1 MWHAFTW
8 IFVSSSA
15 LCFPSLLEIISGE
28 GDPTGAAY
36 ADVHLS
42 DRGKEVALLLSVDDW
57 NYEVVYWLLNFWS
70 NSETMKVGD
79 VRGGN
84 LPFSDVSK
92 FKEMN
97 ERIGRLARI
106 LGEEGGAALEKKGKK
121 YSGKNSVKEVL
132 SGMIKIVTED
142 HDIVEFTRR
151 ARWMFEKYEGDEYCL
166 PDSVKKA
173 DVAEP
178 FWSFVCDSFAGY
190 VVEVCALTCLLD
202 IREMTA
208 KGTNQN
214 NLMIATSILLYNNNE
229 QGEKITEAVV
239 DILLQCGAKP
249 GRCHAIGNY
258 KNKTALHAAAK
269 ISDKDVG
276 IKVAQALLSKC
287 DEQSISEFVNAA
299 DERGRTALH
308 IASEKGYAAFCGVLV
323 DGGASVT
330 AQDKKGM
337 TALHYAAKGEFDE
350 VIDVL
355 VESPH
360 VSESLELTDNRG
372 YTPLDIAVK
381 KNNYEVN
388 REFVKQLPSGDC
400 DQEGKTALHLAAMC
414 DNDSDAIEMI
424 SLLIDPET
432 PDLENMVSKQDKR
445 GRTALHEAALNGYA
459 ILCDCLL
466 CLNPELIHIKD
477 RDGRNPL
484 YDVLQVEY
492 KDRKPLY
499 DADNEE
505 YKLSLSMKL
514 LDAYLKTD
522 RPGVDLM
529 DSSRRTLLHIAA
541 SQGKAEFVHELLSRS
556 KIKEKLLRRADIR
569 AQTALHMAV
578 KRGEKDMVKI
588 LLEHG
593 AHPLRERD
601 CDGRTAFH
609 YAVRAETEHKMELA
623 SILLEESKLHE
634 EEKLLLLCASA
645 SGVATADRDLSKD
658 DPLYKLLVD
667 KRKGIE
673 KDSKLEKFGGN
684 LLKMAASLGDI
695 EMSKEL
701 ITGGYQIGDLRDSG
715 WMSSLDNPNQN
726 NVHKVLIHIDM
737 IREQGNDKPAIS
749 DSLGRLDYAHGL
761 AALFLNPYIKPPIA
775 VGITGS
781 WGMGKSSL
789 MLQSERILLTTA
801 AQMSLLQSSKLS
813 NSELESPDL
822 QLCESSR
829 VGKRKCEHIYR
840 QVNYAERV
848 KNIFLFWWDKI
859 RGKIQHNQE
868 EVEKFLNEYDLKY
881 LKIFQ
886 KFTAMDNC
894 EMLESNASRLK
905 TDPSAEE
912 KVPSVLTVQYNAWK
926 YRDDTEALAG
936 IAVEITKELEGIM
949 TLPQWLSICW
959 RNTWRQNKYA
969 VWTEIFFPF
978 LVTQVLVCS
987 LTWIVWVVFDNDKL
1001 KEWGKAKY
1009 AWPPAAAVITV
1020 WTITKSI
1027 MGILKPVS
1035 TQLMQYISFPD
1046 HTDKLGYQER
1056 VISDISFLKE
1066 QIGKKAHRVFIFLCW
1081 DSGSNLR
1088 IIVFVDDLDRCVE
1101 SVILKVLSAVN
1112 LVLGECKISVVIGM
1126 DKRLIDRAIIKKF
1139 ENANTKANQ
1148 ELADMYLQKIIQLP
1162 LDLPDPSAEESKR
1175 FSRGQLGVVENEN
1188 IASTKDDR
1196 NSSNGGAKEAVQQN
1210 IAAQHTINMHTPSE
1224 ITETGHT
1231 NLEERRVATESPLQT
1246 NGKQKPSS
1254 YILIKEM
1261 LFVRYS
1267 KGEEDRL
1274 SLLSGVGHRVQKT
1287 SSRVEA
1293 PSQLPQI
1300 GLEFMNLVI
1309 KKWKEI
1315 GDLKMKAPSLLKI
1328 VKHLI
1333 EERDKENRKTTSCEE
1348 DNSKSTVDF
1357 LNSENGS
1364 AEKLTNGMEQK
1375 HDALEKSLA
1384 ELKKEM
1390 KQFKDVIS
1398 DELKKDI
1405 KELKE
1410 QVSDELK
1417 NHIREMKEQM
1427 VGMESGNSEESWEI
1441 EKKN

>member
-1 MWHAFTW
+1 MRD
-8 IFVSSSA
+8 
-15 LCFPSLLEIISGE
+15 LLGGPIVLIDAEESIE
-28 GDPTGAAY
+28 AVAAY

-42 DRGKEVALLLSVDDW
+42 GRGKEVALLLCVDDW

-97 ERIGRLARI
+97 EWIGRLARI

-121 YSGKNSVKEVL
+121 KYSGKKSVKEVL
-132 SGMIKIVTED
+132 SGMIKIVTKHD
-142 HDIVEFTRR
+142 DIVKFMPR
-151 ARWMFEKYEGDEYCL
+151 AMWRFIGYEGDEYCL

-202 IREMTA
+202 VREMTA
-208 KGTNQN
+208 KGSNQN
-214 NLMIATSILLYNNNE
+214 NLMIATSILLYLS
-229 QGEKITEAVV
+229 

-249 GRCHAIGNY
+249 GRCHAIGKY

-323 DGGASVT
+323 DGGALVT
-330 AQDKKGM
+330 AQDKMGT
-337 TALHYAAKGEFDE
+337 TALHYALEKGFDE
-350 VIDVL
+350 VVDVL
-355 VESPH
+355 MESPD
-360 VSESLELTDNRG
+360 VCKSLDLKDDRG
-372 YTPLDIAVK
+372 YTPLDVAVSNILLDVPDGK
-381 KNNYEVN
+381 KKCGSIEKLLSNSEKIKAYFNKVDPAQFLRTSLLCGLVN
-388 REFVKQLPSGDC
+388 IVDKLFKNGIRLPAGEC
-400 DQEGKTALHLAAMC
+400 DEGGKTALQLAAMC
-414 DNDSDAIEMI
+414 DDESDALEII
-424 SLLIDPET
+424 SLLIRDIET
-432 PDLENMVSKQDKR
+432 PDLEKMVAKRDKR
-445 GRTALHEAALNGYA
+445 GRTVLHEAALNGYA
-459 ILCDCLL
+459 ELCQGLL
-466 CLNPELIHIKD
+466 ELNSELIYIKD

-484 YDVLQVEY
+484 YDVVQGEY
-492 KDRKPLY
+492 KDRESINPAY
-499 DADNEE
+499 
-505 YKLSLSMKL
+505 SLSMKL

-522 RPGVDLM
+522 RPGDDLM
-529 DSSRRTLLHIAA
+529 DSSNRTLLHIAA

-556 KIKEKLLRRADIR
+556 KIKEKLLSRADIR

-578 KRGEKDMVKI
+578 KREEKDIVKI
-588 LLEHG
+588 LLDHG

-601 CDGRTAFH
+601 CDGRTALH
-609 YAVRAETEHKMELA
+609 YAVQAETEHKMELA
-623 SILLEESKLHE
+623 SILLEECKLRE

-645 SGVATADRDLSKD
+645 SGVGTADRDLSKD

-749 DSLGRLDYAHGL
+749 DSLGRLDNAHGL
-761 AALFLNPYIKPPIA
+761 AALFLNPYIRPPIA

-789 MLQSERILLTTA
+789 MLQTERILLTTA

-813 NSELESPDL
+813 KSELESPDL

-840 QVNYAERV
+840 Q
-848 KNIFLFWWDKI
+848 
-859 RGKIQHNQE
+859 
-868 EVEKFLNEYDLKY
+868 
-881 LKIFQ
+881 
-886 KFTAMDNC
+886 
-894 EMLESNASRLK
+894 LESNASQPK
-905 TDPSAEE
+905 ADPAGEE
-912 KVPSVLTVQYNAWK
+912 NVPSVLAVQYNAWR
-926 YRDDTEALAG
+926 YRDDTEGLAG

-969 VWTEIFFPF
+969 LWIEIFFPF
-978 LVTQVLVCS
+978 LVTLVLVCS

-1035 TQLMQYISFPD
+1035 TQLIQYISFPD

-1066 QIGKKAHRVFIFLCW
+1066 QIGKKAHRVFIVFCWVLTTFTVLWGLISELCITSFLFRHRSHERVIEAPNVALV
-1081 DSGSNLR
+1081 SGRNLR
-1088 IIVFVDDLDRCVE
+1088 IIVFVDDLDRCEE
-1101 SVILKVLSAVN
+1101 SVILKELAT
-1112 LVLGECKISVVIGM
+1112 ECRKHPREW
-1126 DKRLIDRAIIKKF
+1126 KRLLNYHRLVWYIFSVNEDAK
-1139 ENANTKANQ
+1139 NSYGWQ
-1148 ELADMYLQKIIQLP
+1148 VEL
-1162 LDLPDPSAEESKR
+1162 
-1175 FSRGQLGVVENEN
+1175 
-1188 IASTKDDR
+1188 
-1196 NSSNGGAKEAVQQN
+1196 
-1210 IAAQHTINMHTPSE
+1210 
-1224 ITETGHT
+1224 ITWIFICWEW
-1231 NLEERRVATESPLQT
+1231 Q
-1246 NGKQKPSS
+1246 
-1254 YILIKEM
+1254 
-1261 LFVRYS
+1261 
-1267 KGEEDRL
+1267 
-1274 SLLSGVGHRVQKT
+1274 
-1287 SSRVEA
+1287 
-1293 PSQLPQI
+1293 
-1300 GLEFMNLVI
+1300 EFMNLVI

-1315 GDLKMKAPSLLKI
+1315 GDLKMNAPSLLKI

-1333 EERDKENRKTTSCEE
+1333 EEREKENRKTTSCEE

-1364 AEKLTNGMEQK
+1364 AEKLSNGMEQK
-1375 HDALEKSLA
+1375 LDALEKSLA

-1390 KQFKDVIS
+1390 KQLKDVIC

-1417 NHIREMKEQM
+1417 NHIRETKEQM

-1441 EKKN
+1441 EKKNWERMKSTFVDERY